1 MLNGAAK
8 FHGASL
14 NKSLLTGPD
23 LLQNLIYVL
32 LRFRQ
37 HPYAVS
43 ADIEGMFLQVGVL
56 PSDQPS
62 LRFQWREDPTT
73 SAVVVYQYTRHI
85 FGAKDSPTCA
95 NYALQRTARDNAKF
109 YPEAAKAVLENFYM
123 DDYLD
128 SVEYPEKAINRSKEL
143 VHLLHL
149 GGFKLTKF
157 VSNVQNLAD
166 RIDGSP
172 QSTEPKVI
180 VSCQEDSSHVL
191 GLKWDHT
198 NDTLVVSRGTSC
210 AITKS
215 LTQRLVLSL
224 VSKVFD
230 PIGLVAPFTVGARLL
245 LKDIW
250 RITGQQWDDELPQ
263 DMVQRFLVWSAD
275 LPKLENIK
283 IPRSYFSGP
292 FDNTELH
299 MFGDSSQDI
308 FSAVAFLRA
317 RVTTPTG
324 KIKTE
329 LAFVLGKAR
338 VAPMKVITVPKL
350 ELQAALLAAR
360 LQNEIIQALTVTVNH
375 VFMWTDSTT
384 VLQWINSNEK
394 QPIFVA
400 NRVCEILEYTS
411 VDQWNHVATKDNPAD
426 AGTRGMSA
434 EVLQLSSWVNGPHFL
449 SNSSFTFVPN
459 NDVINNIKLGVNQAV
474 IIEDTVSLATSVKKQ
489 TTPVPSLFPFDKFSS
504 YQKYLRIAAYVLRL
518 LPKHAGY
525 RNPDGS
531 ITDPT
536 ELDEAERHLQYLVK
550 GESFEAERKDLIDN
564 KFVKRSSRIAPHSPF
579 ISPNGLI
586 RSSGRLKR
594 LIEVGFNVKHPIILD
609 ARHPFVK
616 LFLEHTHVKHYHQGV
631 EYLRSIVQ
639 EHYTVLKLRS
649 SLRSIKAHCL
659 RCREFQ
665 AVTMQPIMSDLPK
678 ERLAY
683 QSPPF
688 TNTGVD
694 YFGSFYVT
702 VRRTTEKRWGFLFTC
717 LTTRAVHVEIVTSMD
732 TSSCVMGVERFVS
745 RRGTPAMIWSDNGTN
760 FIGAEKELRES
771 IEKWNVVNIAAELAH
786 KGIKWKFNPP
796 SAPHQGGIW
805 ERLVRS
811 FKRVLYTILG
821 TRRLTDEVLHTTF
834 CLVENALN
842 SRPLTPVSADPCD
855 LNAIT
860 PNHFLLGEHSTGIP
874 SVVGN
879 NEFDHRKRYAR
890 AQSYANAIW
899 SRWIKEYV
907 PTLNRRSK
915 WQTPAEQHLKTGDL
929 VWIAEETNPRGY
941 YPIARIVELRYGS
954 DSVARSAV
962 LRTSTGSLV
971 RPLVKLVPVF
981 PTSSSGPEDV
991 TK

>member
-1 MLNGAAK
+1 
-8 FHGASL
+8 
-14 NKSLLTGPD
+14 
-23 LLQNLIYVL
+23 
-32 LRFRQ
+32 
-37 HPYAVS
+37 
-43 ADIEGMFLQVGVL
+43 
-56 PSDQPS
+56 
-62 LRFQWREDPTT
+62 
-73 SAVVVYQYTRHI
+73 
-85 FGAKDSPTCA
+85 
-95 NYALQRTARDNAKF
+95 
-109 YPEAAKAVLENFYM
+109 
-123 DDYLD
+123 
-128 SVEYPEKAINRSKEL
+128 
-143 VHLLHL
+143 
-149 GGFKLTKF
+149 
-157 VSNVQNLAD
+157 
-166 RIDGSP
+166 
-172 QSTEPKVI
+172 
-180 VSCQEDSSHVL
+180 
-191 GLKWDHT
+191 
-198 NDTLVVSRGTSC
+198 
-210 AITKS
+210 
-215 LTQRLVLSL
+215 
-224 VSKVFD
+224 
-230 PIGLVAPFTVGARLL
+230 
-245 LKDIW
+245 
-250 RITGQQWDDELPQ
+250 
-263 DMVQRFLVWSAD
+263 
-275 LPKLENIK
+275 
-283 IPRSYFSGP
+283 
-292 FDNTELH
+292 

-324 KIKTE
+324 RVKTE

-338 VAPMKVITVPKL
+338 VAPMKVMTVPKL
-350 ELQAALLAAR
+350 ALQAALLAVR
-360 LQNEIIQALTVTVNH
+360 LKREIMQALTVSVNQ
-375 VFMWTDSTT
+375 VFMWTDNAT

-449 SNSSFTFVPN
+449 INSSFPFVPN
-459 NDVINNIKLGVNQAV
+459 KDVINNIKLGVNQAV

-489 TTPVPSLFPFDKFSS
+489 ITPVPSLFPFDKFFS

-525 RNPDGS
+525 LNPDGS

-536 ELDEAERHLQYLVK
+536 ELDEAERHLQFMVQ
-550 GESFEAERKDLIDN
+550 GESFEAERKDLLDN
-564 KFVKRSSRIAPHSPF
+564 KFVKRSNRIAPHSPF

-586 RSSGRLKR
+586 RSSGRIKR
-594 LIEVGFNVKHPIILD
+594 IIEVGFNVKYPIILD

-616 LFLEHTHVKHYHQGV
+616 LFLEHTHVKHYHQGA

-639 EHYTVLKLRS
+639 EHYTILKLRS

-694 YFGSFYVT
+694 YFGPFYVT

-745 RRGTPAMIWSDNGTN
+745 RRGTPAMIWSDNGSN

-786 KGIKWKFNPP
+786 KGIKWRFNPP
-796 SAPHQGGIW
+796 SAPHQGSIW

-834 CLVENALN
+834 FLVENALN
-842 SRPLTPVSADPCD
+842 SRPLTSVSADPCD
-855 LNAIT
+855 LNVIT

-879 NEFDHRKRYAR
+879 IEFDHRKRYAR
-890 AQSYANAIW
+890 AQSYANVIW

-929 VWIAEETNPRGY
+929 VWIVEETKPRGY
-941 YPIARIVELRYGS
+941 YPTARIVELRYGS

-962 LRTSTGSLV
+962 LRMSTSSLV

-991 TK
+991 TE